1 MNAPKDTGAGRLP
14 RPSGGFIGLAIVL
27 ALAAINLI
35 GFGLEYFLTEEGLAK
50 YRTVTGPY
58 ELVLIPATLAAILAG
73 WGVRWLL
80 GRRGDYYE
88 HAAGD
93 AGAEGRDD

>member
-1 MNAPKDTGAGRLP
+1 MSAPKDTRTGRP
-14 RPSGGFIGLAIVL
+14 MRPVGGMTGLAIVL
-27 ALAAINLI
+27 ALGAVNLL
-35 GFGLEYFLTEEGLAK
+35 GFGLEYLLTEDGLAK

-58 ELVLIPATLAAILAG
+58 EFVLIPATMAAILAG

-93 AGAEGRDD
+93 VSAEERDD

>member
-1 MNAPKDTGAGRLP
+1 MNAPKDKISKRLP
-14 RPSGGFIGLAIVL
+14 RVSGGFIGLALVL
-27 ALAAINLI
+27 ALGAANLI
-35 GFGLEYFLTEEGLAK
+35 GFGVEYLLTEEGFAK

-58 ELVLIPATLAAILAG
+58 ELVLIPATLAVILAG
-73 WGVRWLL
+73 WGARWVL

-93 AGAEGRDD
+93 VSGEGRDD

>member
-1 MNAPKDTGAGRLP
+1 MNAPKDTRAGRLP
-14 RPSGGFIGLAIVL
+14 RPSGGLIGLAIVL

-58 ELVLIPATLAAILAG
+58 ELVLIPATLGAILAG

-88 HAAGD
+88 RAAGD
-93 AGAEGRDD
+93 VSAEGRDD

>member
-1 MNAPKDTGAGRLP
+1 MNAPKTKTASRLP
-14 RPSGGFIGLAIVL
+14 RLSGGVVGLTIVL
-27 ALAAINLI
+27 ALGAANLI
-35 GFGLEYFLTEEGLAK
+35 GFGLEFLLTEDGFAK

-73 WGVRWLL
+73 WGMRWLF
-80 GRRGDYYE
+80 GHRGDYYE

-93 AGAEGRDD
+93 VSGEGRDD